1 MSINSEII
9 KGIYQHAV
17 EEYPNEC
24 CGIVTGSSEKQILHR
39 CKNIQNELHAED
51 PERNPRDARTAYAI
65 DRKEADKICADAGRR
80 GEGVLVFYHSH
91 IDCDA
96 YFSDT
101 DIAAQT
107 VFGEPEF
114 PNALHLV
121 VSVVERNIL
130 GMKSFKWDKGT
141 ESFVLTS
148 IVS

>member
-1 MSINSEII
+1 MTINKEII
-9 KGIYQHAV
+9 KEIYQHAV
-17 EEYPNEC
+17 KEYPDEC
-24 CGIVTGSSEKQILHR
+24 CGIVTGRAEKQILHP
-39 CKNIQNELHAED
+39 CKNIQNELHADD

-65 DRKEADKICADAGRR
+65 DRKEADKIYADAGKR
-80 GEGVLVFYHSH
+80 GEEVLAFYHSH

-130 GMKSFKWDKGT
+130 GVKCFKWDKEK
-141 ESFVLTS
+141 ESFVTLPLL
-148 IVS
+148 